1 MKWTFMESGFLSGE
15 QNMILDFTQ
24 AETMSIALRNNQD
37 FTGHFRIYGWD
48 KPTLSL
54 GKNQVISRDIEVN
67 CESLD
72 IPIVRRPT
80 GGRAVLHANELTYCI
95 VMPCESMDI
104 ARNAYREIHAFFL
117 RALNAIGVH
126 NLDFA
131 KSNAD
136 FHEHYTLQV
145 SSACF
150 SSSARYELTCN
161 GKKLMGSAQR
171 VFDGVLLQHGSL
183 PLDQSYLNIVKLLT
197 NDQEEQSNMK
207 QNIVS
212 HSTCLSECF
221 GYSCEFSEIAQAI
234 RDTWKVMEGNL
245 PL

>member
-1 MKWTFMESGFLSGE
+1 MDSGFMSGE
-15 QNMILDFTQ
+15 QNMILDFMQ
-24 AETMSIALRNNQD
+24 AEKMSIALQNDND

-54 GKNQVISRDIEVN
+54 GKNQVISPDIEVN
-67 CESLD
+67 CASLD

-80 GGRAVLHANELTYCI
+80 GGRAVLHSNELTYCI
-95 VMPCESMDI
+95 VMPCDSMDI
-104 ARNAYREIHAFFL
+104 ARNAYRQIHAFFL
-117 RALNAIGVH
+117 KALDSIGVQ
-126 NLDFA
+126 NLDFV

-136 FHEHYTLQV
+136 FNEHYAHQV

-171 VFDGVLLQHGSL
+171 IFDGVLLQHGSL
-183 PLDQSYLNIVKLLT
+183 PLDQSYLDIVKLLT
-197 NDQEEQSNMK
+197 NDQEEQLNMK
-207 QNIVS
+207 QKILS
-212 HSTCLSECF
+212 HSTSLSECF

-234 RDTWKVMEGNL
+234 SDTWKAMEGNL
-245 PL
+245 PI

>member
-1 MKWTFMESGFLSGE
+1 MKWTFLESGFLSGK

-24 AETMSIALRNNQD
+24 AETISIAMRNNKD

-48 KPTLSL
+48 NPTLSL

-67 CESLD
+67 CASLD

-80 GGRAVLHANELTYCI
+80 GGRAVLHANELTYCL
-95 VMPCESMDI
+95 VMPCDSMDI
-104 ARNAYREIHAFFL
+104 ARNAYKEIHVFFL
-117 RALNAIGVH
+117 KALESIGIQ

-131 KSNAD
+131 KSTTD
-136 FHEHYTLQV
+136 FHEHYALQV

-150 SSSARYELTCN
+150 SSSARYELICN

-183 PLDQSYLNIVKLLT
+183 PLDRSYLDIVKILT
-197 NDQEEQSNMK
+197 NDQDEQTNMK
-207 QNIVS
+207 QNLLS
-212 HSTCLSECF
+212 HSTCLSECS
-221 GYSCEFSEIAQAI
+221 GYSYEFSEIAQAI
-234 RDTWKVMEGNL
+234 SDTWKAIEGNL
-245 PL
+245 LV